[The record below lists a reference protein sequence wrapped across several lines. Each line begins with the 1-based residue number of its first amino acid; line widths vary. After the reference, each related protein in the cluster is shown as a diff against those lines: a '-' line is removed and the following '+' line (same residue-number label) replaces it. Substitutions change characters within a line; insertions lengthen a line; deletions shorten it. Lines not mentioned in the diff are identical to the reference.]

1 MSGAPSS
8 NNMLAGIN
16 VTFVNEPSNNGSGK
30 VSPAASDP
38 GAGSSSVSLPK
49 FPSSLSF
56 LQKATNLGRKAS
68 KAVMGVVSRSPS
80 PVLSNA
86 EILEQTE
93 LAIQDI
99 QKTRL
104 FQLYNEY
111 LESLSP
117 DVLLALKKE
126 AKRLGMKSSIVDTV
140 RIIAEG
146 EGNEK
151 AINALGG
158 SPLSYGGSRKKLR
171 KTLKKR
177 RSMKKR
183 KLSRR
188 K

>member
-1 MSGAPSS
+1 
-8 NNMLAGIN
+8 MLTGIN
-16 VTFVNEPSNNGSGK
+16 VTFVNEPTNNGSGK

-49 FPSSLSF
+49 FLSSLSF
-56 LQKATNLGRKAS
+56 LRKATNLGRKAS
-68 KAVMGVVSRSPS
+68 KAMMTAVSRSPS

-86 EILEQTE
+86 EILEQTQQ
-93 LAIQDI
+93 AIQDI
-99 QKTRL
+99 EKTPL
-104 FQLYNEY
+104 FQLYNAY

-158 SPLSYGGSRKKLR
+158 SPLSYGGSRKPR

-177 RSMKKR
+177 RPLKKR